1 MVHIFSEKYTTE
13 EIEFNKMEAE
23 VLNAIGKLNG
33 EIDKITSTL
42 SKYGFEREDV
52 ANWILEKLK
61 CSTAHVRKP
70 RVDFLFGQTACCSV
84 K

>member
-13 EIEFNKMEAE
+13 EIDFNKMEAE

-42 SKYGFEREDV
+42 RKYGFERNEV
-52 ANWILEKLK
+52 ANLILEK
-61 CSTAHVRKP
+61 
-70 RVDFLFGQTACCSV
+70 
-84 K
+84 